1 MAKKAAAPDIGARKD
16 MTIAAETAEQA
27 RRDSGAILARIRST
41 RARVN
46 QLGCK
51 YEPRFIYP
59 PHARTG

>member
-46 QLGCK
+46 QSTPRK
-51 YEPRFIYP
+51 YWSRKTP